1 MGAHPAAPESPI
13 SKSADYPKLL
23 SPTGFNAGRFVPQT
37 GDALRVLIEEETPS
51 QVDGFRLGG
60 SGTPARGAV
69 RFRARS
75 GGLAGARPPAT
86 FWQPFRLRQGYGGPA
101 GLRNW
106 LPGNHFQQEFLK
118 SGMRDS
124 SLGSLRYLG
133 SGWWKPGVAGCA
145 RQPTRPR
152 F

>member
-1 MGAHPAAPESPI
+1 MRVRCRWRAIRRARRRGKIRVKGRPQPGFRPRKEE
-13 SKSADYPKLL
+13 KS
-23 SPTGFNAGRFVPQT
+23 

-60 SGTPARGAV
+60 SGTPARSAV

-118 SGMRDS
+118 RKRDPS
-124 SLGSLRYLG
+124 
-133 SGWWKPGVAGCA
+133 
-145 RQPTRPR
+145 PR
-152 F
+152 FSSVSFVPPWFKFPIPVFPP